1 MAERADDNDGMRLCA
16 ILVKLTPSSW
26 SILVRRRAHPRLVQL
41 RLGHQGAAGSAGER
55 RAQQR
60 LGEPHALTR
69 EGGLALDRS
78 ALCMMVPLPDSLFT
92 SCLFRKVSYSA
103 ASPFLYDILV
113 SLLKLVRCMLLLY
126 STRMLQD
133 RWDLVGHPLI
143 KTAAARA
150 GRPIIFYCS

>member
-60 LGEPHALTR
+60 LGGPRRRAEELMR
-69 EGGLALDRS
+69 LAKAGASRT
-78 ALCMMVPLPDSLFT
+78 MVPLTGLLLFT
-92 SCLFRKVSYSA
+92 ACALFKVSYYEV
-103 ASPFLYDILV
+103 SPFL
-113 SLLKLVRCMLLLY
+113 
-126 STRMLQD
+126 
-133 RWDLVGHPLI
+133 
-143 KTAAARA
+143 
-150 GRPIIFYCS
+150 